1 MTEALFHEPTV
12 HLVDTLTGMMA
23 EVRGELP
30 STPRID
36 VHTLGRPK
44 TTYKRLDS

>member
-1 MTEALFHEPTV
+1 
-12 HLVDTLTGMMA
+12 MA

-36 VHTLGRPK
+36 VHTVGKHTKKEL
-44 TTYKRLDS
+44 